1 MQTNQIW
8 LDDGSDRMDNTRTM
22 EIIIEEFKAFQKR
35 SGNALHGLK
44 VIYCTPRSFSAKLV
58 NDALNECLKFK
69 ADSRIGPF
77 IAGFDLVGEE
87 GKGKPL

>member
-8 LDDGSDRMDNTRTM
+8 LDDGSERMNNTQTM
-22 EIIIEEFKAFQKR
+22 EIIIQEFNAFQQR
-35 SGNALHGLK
+35 TRNALHGLK
-44 VIYCTPRSFSAKLV
+44 VIYCTPRSFRPEDVDKS
-58 NDALNECLKFK
+58 LNECLKFK

-87 GKGKPL
+87 GKGRPL

>member
-8 LDDGSDRMDNTRTM
+8 RDDGSERMNNTQTM
-22 EIIIEEFKAFQKR
+22 EVIIQEFNAFQEQNG
-35 SGNALHGLK
+35 SVLHGLK

-58 NDALNECLKFK
+58 NDALNECLMFK
-69 ADSRIGPF
+69 ADPRLGPF